1 MDNKCVECGNESDFM
16 FAFTGQKLC
25 GKCAFLY
32 LEKNSKEKEEQMDS
46 KCVQC
51 GNDNDL
57 MVAFTKHKVCGKCV
71 KKNYKKVVKG
81 K

>member
-1 MDNKCVECGNESDFM
+1 LLNNKG
-16 FAFTGQKLC
+16 
-25 GKCAFLY
+25 
-32 LEKNSKEKEEQMDS
+32 EQMDS

-51 GNDNDL
+51 GKENDL